1 MTIER
6 KVSSDSEKA
15 VSIKTVGF
23 IINPIAG
30 MGGAVGLKGTDGA
43 EILRQAFHLGAKPV
57 APQRAEAFL
66 SELRTAGFGIRLV
79 VGAGSMGENEAK
91 SSGFSTT
98 ILGKQKEDTSAE
110 DTKEIANKMKDAGVD
125 ILVFCCG

>member
-6 KVSSDSEKA
+6 RVSSDSEKTLP
-15 VSIKTVGF
+15 IKTVGF
-23 IINPIAG
+23 IVNPIAG

-57 APQRAEAFL
+57 APQRAESFL

-79 VGAGSMGENEAK
+79 VGAGSMGEHEAK
-91 SSGFSTT
+91 TSGFSHTV
-98 ILGKQKEDTSAE
+98 LGKQKKETTAE
-110 DTKEIANKMKDAGVD
+110 DTKEIAAKIKDLGVD
-125 ILVFCCG
+125 ILAF